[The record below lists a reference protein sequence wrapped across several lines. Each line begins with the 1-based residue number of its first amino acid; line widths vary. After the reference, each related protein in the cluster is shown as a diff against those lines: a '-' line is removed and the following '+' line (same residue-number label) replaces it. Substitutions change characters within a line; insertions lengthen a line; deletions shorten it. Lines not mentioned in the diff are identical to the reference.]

1 MKSSFDMVYGLNS
14 VRSVLDGTRKIEK
27 VLMTKQKE
35 NSEIFNKCANKNV
48 PFKIVDKK
56 ELDSITKFGN
66 HQGFVAFVE
75 PFKYKDLKDF
85 LNEKKE
91 EQPLILI
98 LDGIEDPNNFGSL
111 IRTSAAFGVDAI
123 IISKDRQIQMTPTV
137 TKVSTGAEEFVSIIQ
152 VTNIVQSMN
161 TLKKNRYWIVTADG
175 RGDRL
180 YDEIDYKGKMAIV
193 IGSEGRGASRL
204 TLENS
209 DFIARI
215 PIQGPITSLN
225 AAVAG
230 AIMISGAIQSRR
242 K

>member
-56 ELDSITKFGN
+56 ELDSIT
-66 HQGFVAFVE
+66 
-75 PFKYKDLKDF
+75 KDF

-152 VTNIVQSMN
+152 VTNIVQAMN
-161 TLKKNRYWIVTADG
+161 TLKKNGYWIVTADG

>member
-1 MKSSFDMVYGLNS
+1 MLF
-14 VRSVLDGTRKIEK
+14 RS
-27 VLMTKQKE
+27 
-35 NSEIFNKCANKNV
+35 
-48 PFKIVDKK
+48 
-56 ELDSITKFGN
+56 
-66 HQGFVAFVE
+66 
-75 PFKYKDLKDF
+75 
-85 LNEKKE
+85 
-91 EQPLILI
+91 
-98 LDGIEDPNNFGSL
+98 
-111 IRTSAAFGVDAI
+111 
-123 IISKDRQIQMTPTV
+123 
-137 TKVSTGAEEFVSIIQ
+137 STGAEEFVSIIQ
-152 VTNIVQSMN
+152 VTNIVQAMN
-161 TLKKNRYWIVTADG
+161 TLKKNGYWIVTADG

>member
-1 MKSSFDMVYGLNS
+1 MD
-14 VRSVLDGTRKIEK
+14 T
-27 VLMTKQKE
+27 
-35 NSEIFNKCANKNV
+35 A
-48 PFKIVDKK
+48 
-56 ELDSITKFGN
+56 
-66 HQGFVAFVE
+66 
-75 PFKYKDLKDF
+75 
-85 LNEKKE
+85 
-91 EQPLILI
+91 
-98 LDGIEDPNNFGSL
+98 
-111 IRTSAAFGVDAI
+111 
-123 IISKDRQIQMTPTV
+123 
-137 TKVSTGAEEFVSIIQ
+137 
-152 VTNIVQSMN
+152 
-161 TLKKNRYWIVTADG
+161 ADG

>member
-1 MKSSFDMVYGLNS
+1 MNLLLAKI
-14 VRSVLDGTRKIEK
+14 GTY
-27 VLMTKQKE
+27 
-35 NSEIFNKCANKNV
+35 KNV

-152 VTNIVQSMN
+152 VTNIVQAMN
-161 TLKKNRYWIVTADG
+161 TLKKNGYWIVTADG

>member
-1 MKSSFDMVYGLNS
+1 
-14 VRSVLDGTRKIEK
+14 
-27 VLMTKQKE
+27 MTKQKE

-152 VTNIVQSMN
+152 VTNIVQAMN
-161 TLKKNRYWIVTADG
+161 TLKKNGYWIVTADG

>member
-56 ELDSITKFGN
+56 E
-66 HQGFVAFVE
+66 
-75 PFKYKDLKDF
+75 KDF

-152 VTNIVQSMN
+152 VTNIVQAMN
-161 TLKKNRYWIVTADG
+161 TLKKNGYWIVTADG

>member
-1 MKSSFDMVYGLNS
+1 MCIRD
-14 VRSVLDGTRKIEK
+14 R
-27 VLMTKQKE
+27 
-35 NSEIFNKCANKNV
+35 
-48 PFKIVDKK
+48 
-56 ELDSITKFGN
+56 
-66 HQGFVAFVE
+66 
-75 PFKYKDLKDF
+75 
-85 LNEKKE
+85 
-91 EQPLILI
+91 
-98 LDGIEDPNNFGSL
+98 DGIEDPNNFGSL

-152 VTNIVQSMN
+152 VTNIVQAMN
-161 TLKKNRYWIVTADG
+161 TLKKNGYWIVTADG